1 VRSDA
6 QPSPA
11 GTNRRGAQVQLRYY
25 RLQRTAHQTEIGLD
39 RDVGGELSGPTEV
52 GTGVVKDDKA
62 PLSEIIEIL
71 NDRFGTNFT
80 EADRLF
86 FQQVKEEAKA
96 DNDVRLRATANTFDN
111 FSLAVR
117 KKIADLMVERM
128 EQNQEIVTKYL
139 DEKEFQE
146 VAFRELVKSIYQDIR
161 SQPER

>member
-1 VRSDA
+1 M
-6 QPSPA
+6 
-11 GTNRRGAQVQLRYY
+11 
-25 RLQRTAHQTEIGLD
+25 
-39 RDVGGELSGPTEV
+39 
-52 GTGVVKDDKA
+52 
-62 PLSEIIEIL
+62 
-71 NDRFGTNFT
+71 
-80 EADRLF
+80 
-86 FQQVKEEAKA
+86 KEEAKA

-111 FSLAVR
+111 FSLAMR